1 MDRMIICTKKDLH
14 YWMHEDRKR
23 NNADF
28 SYLKYRA
35 KLFIG
40 NENAVVRHYLYI
52 LRHCEYHYNNK
63 GWWHKL
69 LYVFFKIRLS
79 RLGRKYNIQVPIN
92 RTGYGL
98 RMMHIAGG
106 GGSSS

>member
-1 MDRMIICTKKDLH
+1 MDRMIISTKKDLH
-14 YWMHEDRKR
+14 YWMSEDRKR

-52 LRHCEYHYNNK
+52 LRHC
-63 GWWHKL
+63 
-69 LYVFFKIRLS
+69 
-79 RLGRKYNIQVPIN
+79 
-92 RTGYGL
+92 
-98 RMMHIAGG
+98 
-106 GGSSS
+106 